1 MDSLDIIAQEI
12 FSCTQCPLHQNT
24 KNAVPGTG
32 NPKARVVVVGE
43 APGANEDE
51 QGKPFVGRAGQIL
64 TELLNTI
71 EIKREDVFITNV
83 VKHRPPNNRE
93 PQPKEVAACHAFLER
108 QIAVIDP
115 ELIVVLGNH
124 ALEWF
129 AGKQGIST
137 MRGRIF
143 HKELGGK
150 TRKIFPTFHPA
161 ALIYNQ
167 ALKPTAEK
175 DFQRIKQELAQKG
188 LSSF

>member
-1 MDSLDIIAQEI
+1 MDTLAQIAQQI
-12 FSCTQCPLHQNT
+12 TCCKLCPLHQNT

-32 NPKARVVVVGE
+32 NPKARLMFLGE

-64 TELLNTI
+64 TELLTKI

-93 PQPKEVAACHAFLER
+93 PQPEEVAACRSFLEH

-137 MRGRIF
+137 MRGKIF

-150 TRKIFPTFHPA
+150 MRKIFPTFHPA

-167 ALKPTAEK
+167 ALRPTAEK
-175 DFQRIKQELAQKG
+175 DFQFIKQELAQKP